1 MQSEV
6 LTSLRRLSDD
16 ELVTRVK
23 DLVSDERGRMV
34 EVVAHL
40 AELDTRDV
48 HFRAGHGSLFAYCRD
63 VLGLSEQEAYNRIT
77 VARAARRYP
86 VVLQVLEDG
95 SLNLTTA
102 RLLVPHLTP
111 ENHVAVLEKARWK
124 TKVQVEE
131 LAAALWPRPDV
142 PSFVRK
148 LPPPRPT
155 AGMPAVG
162 SPAAVSSASAPDRAA
177 AGHPGFDESPFPPSS
192 APDAA
197 ATLPQAASSA
207 PASVSSPRW
216 PMPPPAEVTPLS
228 PDRYKV
234 QVTIGGETLEKL
246 RLAQD
251 LLRHAVPS
259 GDEAVIFDRALTALL
274 SDLAQK
280 KFAASAKPRDTA
292 PPRPGSRT
300 IPAEVKRRVWLRD
313 LGRCAF
319 VAATGRRCAE
329 RAFLEFHHLQPYS
342 LGGEATLANVQ
353 LRCRS
358 HNAYEARL
366 WFGGA
371 NGVGQR
377 GANGTGRPG
386 ANGGAGSVR
395 EEAPAYGASGGDSVV
410 MVGAGLLHF
419 GLRPPT
425 RSGTSWSGAW
435 ARWSERV
442 ERCRCLARGSLEP
455 TAWVTQTP
463 LRSP

>member
-1 MQSEV
+1 MQSDV
-6 LTSLRRLSDD
+6 LASLRRLSDD
-16 ELVTRVK
+16 ELLTRVK
-23 DLVSDERGRMV
+23 ELVASERGRMV

-63 VLGLSEQEAYNRIT
+63 VLGLSEQEAYHRIT

-86 VVLQVLEDG
+86 VVLQLLEDG
-95 SLNLTTA
+95 SLNLSAA
-102 RLLVPHLTP
+102 RLLAPHLTA

-124 TKVQVEE
+124 TKLQVEE

-148 LPPPRPT
+148 LPPPRP
-155 AGMPAVG
+155 AMG
-162 SPAAVSSASAPDRAA
+162 SSAAPPSANATDAAAVHPTGFGESS
-177 AGHPGFDESPFPPSS
+177 FPPTP
-192 APDAA
+192 ALDAA
-197 ATLPQAASSA
+197 ATLPQAASSL
-207 PASVSSPRW
+207 PASVSSPRG
-216 PMPPPAEVTPLS
+216 PMPPSGEVTPLS

-280 KFAASAKPRDTA
+280 KFAASARPRDAT

-300 IPAEVKRRVWLRD
+300 IPAEIKRRVWLRD

-342 LGGEATLANVQ
+342 LGGEATLANLQ

-366 WFGGA
+366 WFGDAHGA
-371 NGVGQR
+371 GPR
-377 GANGTGRPG
+377 GGNGTGRPG

-395 EEAPAYGASGGDSVV
+395 EEPPAYGAPRGGSVV
-410 MVGAGLLHF
+410 VVGEGLLHF
-419 GLRPPT
+419 GRRPST
-425 RSGTSWSGAW
+425 RSGTSGSGTR
-435 ARWSERV
+435 ARWSGPGQRS
-442 ERCRCLARGSLEP
+442 RCDARGSP
-455 TAWVTQTP
+455 
-463 LRSP
+463 

>member
-1 MQSEV
+1 MQWDF
-6 LTSLRRLSDD
+6 LASLRRLSDD

-23 DLVSDERGRMV
+23 DLVCGERVRMV

-86 VVLQVLEDG
+86 VVLQMLEDG
-95 SLNLTTA
+95 SLNVTAA
-102 RLLVPHLTP
+102 RLLVPHLTAD
-111 ENHVAVLEKARWK
+111 NHLGVLEKARWK
-124 TKVQVEE
+124 TKAQVEE

-148 LPPPRPT
+148 LPPPRPVVDPHS
-155 AGMPAVG
+155 AL
-162 SPAAVSSASAPDRAA
+162 SSADIAA
-177 AGHPGFDESPFPPSS
+177 SPSPVASSSDAGDTLPEAGSSSS
-192 APDAA
+192 AEPFE
-197 ATLPQAASSA
+197 TSPQHPY
-207 PASVSSPRW
+207 PAW
-216 PMPPPAEVTPLS
+216 PPAQRPAEVTPLA

-246 RLAQD
+246 RLAKD

-280 KFAASAKPRDTA
+280 KFAASERPRPA
-292 PPRPGSRT
+292 PPSRPGSRT
-300 IPAEVKRRVWLRD
+300 IPAELKRRVWLRD

-319 VAATGRRCAE
+319 VAATGRRCTE
-329 RAFLEFHHLQPYS
+329 RAFLEFHHVEPYA
-342 LGGEATLANVQ
+342 LGGEATLANIQ

-366 WFGGA
+366 WFGHG
-371 NGVGQR
+371 NG
-377 GANGTGRPG
+377 N
-386 ANGGAGSVR
+386 GAGWVR
-395 EEAPAYGASGGDSVV
+395 ECRSPYGIGPTGSETSG
-410 MVGAGLLHF
+410 
-419 GLRPPT
+419 PT
-425 RSGTSWSGAW
+425 RSGTSC
-435 ARWSERV
+435 RV
-442 ERCRCLARGSLEP
+442 EGLRGP
-455 TAWVTQTP
+455 GP
-463 LRSP
+463 

>member
-1 MQSEV
+1 MQSDF
-6 LTSLRRLSDD
+6 LASLRRLSDD

-23 DLVSDERGRMV
+23 DLVCGERVRMV

-86 VVLQVLEDG
+86 VVLQMLEDG
-95 SLNLTTA
+95 SLNLTAA

-111 ENHVAVLEKARWK
+111 DNHLGVLEKARWK
-124 TKVQVEE
+124 TKAQVEE

-148 LPPPRPT
+148 LPPPRP
-155 AGMPAVG
+155 APDPHSALSSADIAG
-162 SPAAVSSASAPDRAA
+162 SPSPPASSSDAGDTLPEAGSSSSA
-177 AGHPGFDESPFPPSS
+177 EPFETASN
-192 APDAA
+192 AEADGADA
-197 ATLPQAASSA
+197 
-207 PASVSSPRW
+207 SPRHPHPQW
-216 PMPPPAEVTPLS
+216 PPAQRPAEVTPLA

-246 RLAQD
+246 RLAKD

-280 KFAASAKPRDTA
+280 KFAASEKPRPA
-292 PPRPGSRT
+292 PPARPGSRT
-300 IPAEVKRRVWLRD
+300 IPAELKRRVWLRD

-319 VAATGRRCAE
+319 VAGTGRRCTE
-329 RAFLEFHHLQPYS
+329 RAFLEFHHVEPYA
-342 LGGEATLANVQ
+342 LGGEATLANIE

-366 WFGGA
+366 WFG
-371 NGVGQR
+371 NGHG
-377 GANGTGRPG
+377 N
-386 ANGGAGSVR
+386 GAGSVR
-395 EEAPAYGASGGDSVV
+395 EQRAPYGA
-410 MVGAGLLHF
+410 
-419 GLRPPT
+419 T
-425 RSGTSWSGAW
+425 RSGTS
-435 ARWSERV
+435 RPSEWPPGP
-442 ERCRCLARGSLEP
+442 AG
-455 TAWVTQTP
+455 
-463 LRSP
+463 